1 MAISCDPNDLAAI
14 AKCMQCENPRT
25 HLEIQTY
32 LLALIAGVTTDAN
45 ALALLA
51 KNFQTLEPVTLQQVQ
66 VYLLCQ
72 IATALGV

>member
-1 MAISCDPNDLAAI
+1 MALSCDPNDLAAI

-32 LLALIAGVTTDAN
+32 LLALIAGTSTDPDV
-45 ALALLA
+45 LAGLA
-51 KNFQTLEPVTLQQVQ
+51 KSFQNENPVTLQQIQ